1 MIEIYVFVD
10 FLSQWRKKEG
20 GQDFRFLE
28 VQEASSSHLK
38 SHSKLEKTRKIK
50 KAYFS

>member
-1 MIEIYVFVD
+1 ME
-10 FLSQWRKKEG
+10 KEG
-20 GQDFRFLE
+20 KGQEFRFLE

-38 SHSKLEKTRKIK
+38 SHSKLEKTKKIR

>member
-10 FLSQWRKKEG
+10 ILCQWRRNEG
-20 GQDFRFLE
+20 GQGFRFLE

-38 SHSKLEKTRKIK
+38 SHSKLEKTKKIR